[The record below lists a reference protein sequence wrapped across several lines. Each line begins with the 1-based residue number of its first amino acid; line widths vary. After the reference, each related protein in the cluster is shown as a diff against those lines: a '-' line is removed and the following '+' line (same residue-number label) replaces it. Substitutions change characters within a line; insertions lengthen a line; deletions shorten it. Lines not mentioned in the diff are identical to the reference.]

1 MQTVTCF
8 HCGTTVEISPDVTQ
22 CSSCGEDL
30 QHLLAPETVA
40 DHFLARAHALS
51 ERGEYAA
58 ALTEAERGLTYAASS
73 DLHLMAAILAQQIG
87 QFDRM
92 RSHVAA
98 IPVDDSLRR
107 EAEWLLRAHQDRQ
120 AALREAAR
128 QTQPAQAQPPTSAT
142 PLLDDLLGR
151 AAPARAVRRPQGQAV
166 ASVAILATAVL
177 MVVASWWLIGPGA
190 LPAHEVASRDGQAGA
205 PTVQSPAVQ
214 SSAVQS
220 PTVPTTPPTLAATAP
235 TPLLPTATPQLIL
248 LPTATPT
255 PVVAENV
262 VQTPGQPT
270 DAGGVVDAN
279 PRRVVVVEAGTFDL
293 QEFLRDAGNPALAE
307 LAVTA
312 RLQDETLI
320 LEGIVHLDLQR
331 RQLLQLL
338 QGVPG
343 VRQVIA
349 VDLLLRPLPT
359 YVVQE
364 GDTLWSIVYNIY
376 GDVERLDEFAT
387 LNRDVLPAPDA
398 IAPGIELRVLPI
410 R

>member
-40 DHFLARAHALS
+40 DPFLARALALS

-205 PTVQSPAVQ
+205 PAVQSP
-214 SSAVQS
+214 AVQS

-338 QGVPG
+338 QVVPG